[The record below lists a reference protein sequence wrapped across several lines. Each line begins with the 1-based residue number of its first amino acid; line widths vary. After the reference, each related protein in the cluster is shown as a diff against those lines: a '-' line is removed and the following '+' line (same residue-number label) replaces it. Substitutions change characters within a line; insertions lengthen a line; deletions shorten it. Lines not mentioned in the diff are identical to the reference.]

1 MSSCQKETP
10 QLLAFSNHSPS
21 WSLDLSVLDISFHVN
36 RIISVWYFLSGY
48 FTETAVRG
56 SSCNL
61 CQAASLCGWVT
72 LLGWRDHALFIL
84 HPLIGVLVAATF
96 GSCELCSCEHGHRCV
111 FGYPFSTEYL
121 PRSGNAGR
129 SMFKCLPHQLRHI
142 AFSPTMYKGANFVD
156 SSPMLVI
163 ISF

>member
-1 MSSCQKETP
+1 MKFTQHKINCFHVYHSVAFLSFTIICYWLPPVTSSQMSSHQKETP

-21 WSLDLSVLDISFHVN
+21 WSLDLSVLDISFRVN
-36 RIISVWYFLSGY
+36 RIITVWYLVSGY

-72 LLGWRDHALFIL
+72 LHGWRHFIL

-96 GSCELCSCEHGHRCV
+96 WFLWVCSCEHVHSCV
-111 FGYPFSTEYL
+111 FGYPFSTE
-121 PRSGNAGR
+121 
-129 SMFKCLPHQLRHI
+129 
-142 AFSPTMYKGANFVD
+142 
-156 SSPMLVI
+156 
-163 ISF
+163 